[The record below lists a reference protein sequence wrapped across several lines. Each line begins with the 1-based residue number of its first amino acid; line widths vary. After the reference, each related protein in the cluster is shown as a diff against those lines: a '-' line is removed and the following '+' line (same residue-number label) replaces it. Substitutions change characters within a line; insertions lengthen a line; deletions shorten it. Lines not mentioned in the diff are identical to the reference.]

1 MLVLTR
7 KANQRI
13 TLLLPDG
20 RSVFVEVVRVRGS
33 HVRVGVEAPDDIE
46 VRRTELSRPA
56 PPDRSHHPTRPG
68 VGVLPGRHP

>member
-7 KANQRI
+7 RAKQRI

-20 RSVFVEVVRVRGS
+20 RSVFVEIMRVRGS
-33 HVRVGVEAPDDIE
+33 HVRVGVDAPDDIE

-56 PPDRSHHPTRPG
+56 PPDRSHNPTRPG